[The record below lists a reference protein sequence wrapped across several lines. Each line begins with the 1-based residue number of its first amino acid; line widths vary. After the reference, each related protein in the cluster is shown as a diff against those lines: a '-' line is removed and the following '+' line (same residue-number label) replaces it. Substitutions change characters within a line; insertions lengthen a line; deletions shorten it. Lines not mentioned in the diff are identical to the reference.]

1 MRYVIVTDVDK
12 VVLAKKI
19 EQHYEAGYVVCG
31 ELSHTKINHG
41 WTQTD
46 NPSVEYVEP
55 IRPEGEETQF
65 VWYQYHYA
73 QVMIK
78 P

>member
-1 MRYVIVTDVDK
+1 MRYVIVTGVDIS
-12 VVLAKKI
+12 VVAEKI
-19 EQHYEAGYVVCG
+19 DSLSLSGYELVGA
-31 ELSHTKINHG
+31 LSHTKINHG

-55 IRPEGEETQF
+55 MFPEEDSQ
-65 VWYQYHYA
+65 VSWYQYHYA
-73 QVMIK
+73 QMMVK